1 MKAARGK
8 VGSLRPRKVARDV
21 GAVLLGAALLMIAAL
36 VQTLA
41 TQAGGNYARK
51 DHAAPPKLIQ
61 GTQEA
66 VVAPNENLVVEGIPA
81 IPASLAEKADRYTN
95 FRAATVASWHPTR
108 REMLISTRFA
118 DTFQIHEVK
127 SPGAART
134 QLTFYRDDVR
144 TARYPPKGGGEFFV
158 FSKDI
163 GGGEFYQLYRYDTA
177 TGAATLLTDG
187 KSRNTD
193 ERWSNSGKFMA
204 YSSTRR
210 TGNDTDIWISEPAR
224 PDDPKTN
231 RMLAALTG
239 GGWAVADWSPDDSQ
253 LIVQEYVSANES
265 YLWLMNSS
273 TGEKILLTPKGGA
286 EKISYGSAEFSKD
299 GKGIYVT
306 TDKDSEFQRLAY
318 VDLPA
323 KTNNYQSDQIQTY
336 TYLTGHIRW
345 DVEAFEVSPD
355 GATIAFTSNEDGLGV
370 LHLLDIKTAK
380 EKPAPKFPAGLVF
393 GLTWHPNGRDLGFG
407 LTQSRDVTDA
417 YSLDVTTG
425 KVDRWT
431 RSETGGIDPATFPE
445 AQLIHWPTF
454 DGKSISGFYFKPAA
468 QFSGK
473 RPVIIDIHGG
483 PEGQFRPYFLG
494 RSNYYPAE
502 LGIAMIFPNVR
513 GSTGYGKTF
522 VTLDN
527 GFLRED
533 SYKDINSLLDW
544 IARQPDLDASRV
556 MITGGSYGG
565 FMTLAVATNYN
576 DRIRC
581 SVDIVGPSNLVTF
594 LENTSGYRQDLRRVE
609 YGDERD
615 PKMREFLER
624 IAPANNAAKITK
636 PLFVI
641 QGKNDPRVPWTEA
654 QQMVAVVRKNGTA
667 VWFLMANDEGHG
679 FSKKKN
685 VDYQFYATILFI
697 EKFLLN

>member
-1 MKAARGK
+1 MKSSPFTFSPA
-8 VGSLRPRKVARDV
+8 LRRRFAPETC
-21 GAVLLGAALLMIAAL
+21 AALGLAAIL
-36 VQTLA
+36 SIPFALTIRSAHAQ
-41 TQAGGNYARK
+41 QAASSK
-51 DHAAPPKLIQ
+51 
-61 GTQEA
+61 TSQEA
-66 VVAPNENLVVEGIPA
+66 VVAPNENLVVEGIPPV
-81 IPASLAEKADRYTN
+81 PAAVAEQADRYTN
-95 FRAATVASWHPTR
+95 FRAATFASWHPAR

-127 SPGAART
+127 LPGASRT
-134 QLTFYRDDVR
+134 QLTFYKDDVR
-144 TARYPPKGGGEFFV
+144 TAHYPPKGDGGFFI

-163 GGGEFYQLYRYDTA
+163 GGGEFYQLYRYDHA
-177 TGAATLLTDG
+177 NGAITLLTDG
-187 KSRNTD
+187 KSRNVD
-193 ERWSNSGKFMA
+193 EHWSASGKYLA

-210 TGNDTDIWISEPAR
+210 TGNDTDIWLSEPAH

-231 RMLAALTG
+231 RMLAPVAG

-253 LIVQEYVSANES
+253 LIVQEYISANES
-265 YLWLMNSS
+265 YLWLMNAA
-273 TGEKILLTPKGGA
+273 TGEKTLLTPRGGA
-286 EKISYGSAEFSKD
+286 EKIAYGAAEFSKD

-318 VDLPA
+318 IDLA
-323 KTNNYQSDQIQTY
+323 TKKY
-336 TYLTGHIRW
+336 TYLTDHIHW
-345 DVEAFEVSPD
+345 DVEGFDLSAD
-355 GATIAFTSNEDGLGV
+355 GGTIAFSSNEDGLGV
-370 LHLLDIKTAK
+370 LHLVDTKTGK

-393 GLTWHPNGRDLGFG
+393 ALSWHPNGRDLAFG
-407 LTQSRDVTDA
+407 LTSSRDVTDA

-425 KVDRWT
+425 KVERWT
-431 RSETGGIDPATFPE
+431 NSETGGLNPASFPE

-454 DGKSISGFYFKPAA
+454 DGKSISGFYFKPPAK
-468 QFSGK
+468 FTGK

-494 RSNYYPAE
+494 RYNYFPAE
-502 LGIAMIFPNVR
+502 MGIAMIYPNVR
-513 GSTGYGKTF
+513 GSSGYGKTF
-522 VTLDN
+522 LTLDN
-527 GFLRED
+527 GFLREG
-533 SYKDINSLLDW
+533 SYQDINSLLDW
-544 IARQPDLDASRV
+544 IAQQPDLDASRV
-556 MITGGSYGG
+556 MVTGGSYGG

-581 SVDIVGPSNLVTF
+581 SLDIVGPSNLVTF

-615 PKMREFLER
+615 PKMRAFLEK
-624 IAPANNAAKITK
+624 IAPANNAANITK
-636 PLFVI
+636 PLFVV

-654 QQMVAVVRKNGTA
+654 QQMVAVVRKNGTP

>member
-1 MKAARGK
+1 MRCARVEWLSQIVRHGAARAP
-8 VGSLRPRKVARDV
+8 S
-21 GAVLLGAALLMIAAL
+21 VLLFAASFTLLAPRAMT
-36 VQTLA
+36 QSA
-41 TQAGGNYARK
+41 TSKPA
-51 DHAAPPKLIQ
+51 
-61 GTQEA
+61 QEA
-66 VVAPNENLVVEGIPA
+66 VVAPNENLVVEGIPPV
-81 IPASLAEKADRYTN
+81 PAPLADKADRYTN
-95 FRAATVASWHPTR
+95 FRSATIASWHPTR
-108 REMLISTRFA
+108 REILISTRFG

-134 QLTFYRDDVR
+134 QLTFYRDNV
-144 TARYPPKGGGEFFV
+144 TSAHYPPKGGDFFV

-177 TGAATLLTDG
+177 SGAVTLLTDG

-193 ERWSNSGKFMA
+193 EHWSGNGKFMA

-210 TGNDTDIWISEPAR
+210 TGNDTDIWLTEPAR

-231 RMLAALTG
+231 RMLAQLTG

-273 TGEKILLTPKGGA
+273 TGEKTLLTPKGGA
-286 EKISYGSAEFSKD
+286 EKIAYGGAQFSKD

-318 VDLPA
+318 IDLA
-323 KTNNYQSDQIQTY
+323 TRKY
-336 TYLTGHIRW
+336 TYLTDHIHW
-345 DVEAFEVSPD
+345 DVEGFDVSPD
-355 GATIAFTSNEDGLGV
+355 GAMLAFTSNEDGLGV
-370 LHLLDIKTAK
+370 LHLLDTKTGK

-393 GLTWHPNGRDLGFG
+393 GLTWHQNSRDLAFGF
-407 LTQSRDVTDA
+407 TQSRDVTDA

-431 RSETGGIDPATFPE
+431 NSETGGVNPATFPE
-445 AQLIHWPTF
+445 AQLIHWPAF
-454 DGKSISGFYFKPAA
+454 DGKSISGFYFKPSAR
-468 QFSGK
+468 FTGK

-494 RSNYYPAE
+494 RYNYYPAE
-502 LGIAMIFPNVR
+502 MGIAMIFPNVR
-513 GSTGYGKTF
+513 GSSGYGKTF
-522 VTLDN
+522 LTLDN

-544 IARQPDLDASRV
+544 IAQQPELDASRV
-556 MITGGSYGG
+556 MVTGGSYGG

-581 SVDIVGPSNLVTF
+581 SLDVVGPSNLVTF

-615 PKMREFLER
+615 PKMRAFLEK
-624 IAPANNAAKITK
+624 IAPANNATKITK
-636 PLFVI
+636 PLFVV

-654 QQMVAVVRKNGTA
+654 QQMVAVVRKNGTP

-697 EKFLLN
+697 EQFLLN